1 MKMKKVMAAMA
12 IAAAVA
18 ASTVRTANAA
28 TAAFGYQGVLMNA
41 EGTAP
46 LTGNQTVEIRLY
58 DMAEGGAPLWGR
70 SYAVLLATNGLFNV
84 EVSDASGS
92 AIAGVPSGSLETV
105 FRQNAKTT
113 LYIGLKVSANSGEI
127 LPRQKMLA
135 VPYAT
140 FASDVSRASGN
151 FTVAGLLTAKSLT
164 VTNGLT
170 TKSISASGNIGAA
183 TLTTSGKM
191 TVNGDLVVSGSING
205 TGAVPIGGII
215 MWRGT
220 TPPSGWQLCDGS
232 NGTPDLRGRFVVCVG
247 GSNNYAVGDTGG
259 VDTVTLTTEQMPK
272 HKHTVY
278 GRSSGYAG
286 AHNNSPEVITY
297 ATKNWGSPDQ
307 YYKINDTSE
316 AGNGQAHENRPP
328 YYALA
333 FIMRVK

>member
-1 MKMKKVMAAMA
+1 MLKMKKVMAAMA
-12 IAAAVA
+12 IVTAVA
-18 ASTVRTANAA
+18 ASTVLPANAA

-70 SYAVLLATNGLFNV
+70 SYAVLLDANGLFNV

-92 AIAGVPSGSLETV
+92 AIGGMPGDSLETV
-105 FRQNAKTT
+105 FRRNATTT
-113 LYIGLKVSANSGEI
+113 LYIGLKVSGTSGEI

-151 FTVAGLLTAKSLT
+151 FSVAGLLTAKSLT
-164 VTNGLT
+164 VMNGLT

-232 NGTPDLRGRFVVCVG
+232 NGTPDLRGRFVVCIG
-247 GSNNYAVGDTGG
+247 GDNNYAVGDTGG
-259 VDTVTLTTEQMPK
+259 VDTQEQMPK
-272 HKHTVY
+272 HSHTVY

-286 AHNNSPEVITY
+286 RHNDSHEVITY
-297 ATKNWGSPDQ
+297 YNKSWGSMSE
-307 YYKINDTSE
+307 KINDTTETGSS
-316 AGNGQAHENRPP
+316 QAHENRPP

-333 FIMRVK
+333 FIMRVE

>member
-12 IAAAVA
+12 IVAAVA
-18 ASTVRTANAA
+18 ASTVLPANAA

-58 DMAEGGAPLWGR
+58 DMAEGGTPLWGR
-70 SYAVLLATNGLFNV
+70 SYAVLLDANGLFNA

-92 AIAGVPSGSLETV
+92 AIGGMPRDSLETV
-105 FRQNAKTT
+105 FRRNATTT
-113 LYIGLKVSANSGEI
+113 LYIGLKVSGTSGEI

-232 NGTPDLRGRFVVCVG
+232 NGTPDLRGRFVVCIG
-247 GSNNYAVGDTGG
+247 GGNNYAVGDTGG
-259 VDTVTLTTEQMPK
+259 ADMVALTKEQMPK
-272 HKHTVY
+272 HSHTVY

-286 AHNNSPEVITY
+286 RHNDSHEVITY
-297 ATKNWGSPDQ
+297 YNKEWGSMSE
-307 YYKINDTSE
+307 KINDTTETGSS
-316 AGNGQAHENRPP
+316 QAHENRPP

-333 FIMRVK
+333 FIMRVE

>member
-1 MKMKKVMAAMA
+1 M
-12 IAAAVA
+12 
-18 ASTVRTANAA
+18 
-28 TAAFGYQGVLMNA
+28 
-41 EGTAP
+41 
-46 LTGNQTVEIRLY
+46 
-58 DMAEGGAPLWGR
+58 
-70 SYAVLLATNGLFNV
+70 LLDANGLFNV

-92 AIAGVPSGSLETV
+92 AIGGMPRDSLETV
-105 FRQNAKTT
+105 FRRNATTT
-113 LYIGLKVSANSGEI
+113 LYIGLKVSGTSGEI

-232 NGTPDLRGRFVVCVG
+232 NGTPDLRGRFVVCIG
-247 GSNNYAVGDTGG
+247 GDNNYAVGDTGG
-259 VDTVTLTTEQMPK
+259 ADTVALTQEQMPK
-272 HKHTVY
+272 HSHTVY

-286 AHNNSPEVITY
+286 RHNDSHEVITY
-297 ATKNWGSPDQ
+297 YNKEWGSMSE
-307 YYKINDTSE
+307 KINDTTETGSS
-316 AGNGQAHENRPP
+316 QAHENRPP

-333 FIMRVK
+333 FIMRVE

>member
-1 MKMKKVMAAMA
+1 
-12 IAAAVA
+12 
-18 ASTVRTANAA
+18 
-28 TAAFGYQGVLMNA
+28 
-41 EGTAP
+41 
-46 LTGNQTVEIRLY
+46 
-58 DMAEGGAPLWGR
+58 
-70 SYAVLLATNGLFNV
+70 
-84 EVSDASGS
+84 VSDASGS
-92 AIAGVPSGSLETV
+92 AIGGMPGDSLETV
-105 FRQNAKTT
+105 FRRNATTT
-113 LYIGLKVSANSGEI
+113 LYIGLKVSGTSGEI

-140 FASDVSRASGN
+140 FASDVSRASGD

-232 NGTPDLRGRFVVCVG
+232 NGTPDLRGRFVVCIG
-247 GSNNYAVGDTGG
+247 GGNNYAVGDTGG
-259 VDTVTLTTEQMPK
+259 ADMVALTKEQMPK
-272 HKHTVY
+272 HNHTVY
-278 GRSSGYAG
+278 GRSSGYTG
-286 AHNNSPEVITY
+286 RHNDSHEVITY
-297 ATKNWGSPDQ
+297 YNKEWGSMSE
-307 YYKINDTSE
+307 KINDTTETGSS
-316 AGNGQAHENRPP
+316 QAHENRPP

-333 FIMRVK
+333 FIMRVE

>member
-12 IAAAVA
+12 IVAAVA
-18 ASTVRTANAA
+18 ASTVLPANAA

-70 SYAVLLATNGLFNV
+70 SYAVLLDANGLFNV

-92 AIAGVPSGSLETV
+92 AIGGMPRDSLETV
-105 FRQNAKTT
+105 FRRNATTT
-113 LYIGLKVSANSGEI
+113 LYIGLKVSGTSGEI

-232 NGTPDLRGRFVVCVG
+232 NGTPDLRGRFVVCIG
-247 GSNNYAVGDTGG
+247 GDNNYAVGDTGG
-259 VDTVTLTTEQMPK
+259 VDTVALTQEQMPK
-272 HKHTVY
+272 HNHTVY

-286 AHNNSPEVITY
+286 RHNDSHEVITY
-297 ATKNWGSPDQ
+297 YNKEWGSMSE
-307 YYKINDTSE
+307 KINDTTETGSS
-316 AGNGQAHENRPP
+316 QAHENRPP

-333 FIMRVK
+333 FIMRVE

>member
-12 IAAAVA
+12 IVTAVA
-18 ASTVRTANAA
+18 ASTVLTANAA

-58 DMAEGGAPLWGR
+58 DMAEGGVPLWGR

-105 FRQNAKTT
+105 FMQNAKTT

-170 TKSISASGNIGAA
+170 TKSISASGNIDAA

-232 NGTPDLRGRFVVCVG
+232 NGTPDLRGRFVV
-247 GSNNYAVGDTGG
+247 
-259 VDTVTLTTEQMPK
+259 
-272 HKHTVY
+272 
-278 GRSSGYAG
+278 
-286 AHNNSPEVITY
+286 I
-297 ATKNWGSPDQ
+297 
-307 YYKINDTSE
+307 
-316 AGNGQAHENRPP
+316 RP
-328 YYALA
+328 
-333 FIMRVK
+333 

>member
-1 MKMKKVMAAMA
+1 M
-12 IAAAVA
+12 
-18 ASTVRTANAA
+18 
-28 TAAFGYQGVLMNA
+28 
-41 EGTAP
+41 
-46 LTGNQTVEIRLY
+46 
-58 DMAEGGAPLWGR
+58 
-70 SYAVLLATNGLFNV
+70 LLDANGLFNV

-92 AIAGVPSGSLETV
+92 AIGGMPRDSLETV
-105 FRQNAKTT
+105 FRRNATTT
-113 LYIGLKVSANSGEI
+113 LYIGLKVSGTSGEI

-151 FTVAGLLTAKSLT
+151 FSVAGLLTAKSLT

-232 NGTPDLRGRFVVCVG
+232 NGTPDLRGRFVVCIG
-247 GSNNYAVGDTGG
+247 GDNNYAVGDTGG
-259 VDTVTLTTEQMPK
+259 ADTVALTKEQMPK
-272 HKHTVY
+272 HNHTVY

-286 AHNNSPEVITY
+286 RHNDSHEVITY
-297 ATKNWGSPDQ
+297 YNKSWGSMSE
-307 YYKINDTSE
+307 KINDTTETGSS
-316 AGNGQAHENRPP
+316 QAHENRPP

-333 FIMRVK
+333 FIMRVE

>member
-12 IAAAVA
+12 IVAAVA
-18 ASTVRTANAA
+18 ASTVLPANAA

-70 SYAVLLATNGLFNV
+70 SYAVLLDANGLFNV

-92 AIAGVPSGSLETV
+92 AIGGTPGDSLETV
-105 FRQNAKTT
+105 FRRNATTT
-113 LYIGLKVSANSGEI
+113 LYIGLKVSGTSGEI

-232 NGTPDLRGRFVVCVG
+232 NGTPDLRGRFVVCIG
-247 GSNNYAVGDTGG
+247 GDNNYAVGDTGG
-259 VDTVTLTTEQMPK
+259 VDTVALTQEQMPK
-272 HKHTVY
+272 HSHTVY

-286 AHNNSPEVITY
+286 RHNDSHEVITY
-297 ATKNWGSPDQ
+297 YNKEWGSMSE
-307 YYKINDTSE
+307 KINDTTETGSS
-316 AGNGQAHENRPP
+316 QAHENRPP

-333 FIMRVK
+333 FIMRVE

>member
-12 IAAAVA
+12 IVTAVA
-18 ASTVRTANAA
+18 ASTVLTANAA
-28 TAAFGYQGVLMNA
+28 TAAFGYQGVLMNE

-46 LTGNQTVEIRLY
+46 LAGNQTVEIRLY

-105 FRQNAKTT
+105 FRQNATTT
-113 LYIGLKVSANSGEI
+113 LYIGLKVSATSGEI

>member
-12 IAAAVA
+12 IVTAVA
-18 ASTVRTANAA
+18 ASTVLTANAA

-58 DMAEGGAPLWGR
+58 DMAEGGVPLWGR

-92 AIAGVPSGSLETV
+92 AIAGVPSDSLETV
-105 FRQNAKTT
+105 FRQNATTT
-113 LYIGLKVSANSGEI
+113 LYIGLKVSATSGEI

>member
-12 IAAAVA
+12 IVAAVA
-18 ASTVRTANAA
+18 ASTVLPANAA

-70 SYAVLLATNGLFNV
+70 SYAVLLDANGLFNV

-92 AIAGVPSGSLETV
+92 TIGGMPRDSLETV
-105 FRQNAKTT
+105 FRRNATTT
-113 LYIGLKVSANSGEI
+113 LYIGLKVSGTSGEI

-232 NGTPDLRGRFVVCVG
+232 NGTPDLRGRFVVCIG
-247 GSNNYAVGDTGG
+247 GDNNYAVGDTGG
-259 VDTVTLTTEQMPK
+259 ADTVALTQEQMPK
-272 HKHTVY
+272 HSHTVY
-278 GRSSGYAG
+278 GRSSGYTG
-286 AHNNSPEVITY
+286 RHNDSHEVITY
-297 ATKNWGSPDQ
+297 YNKEWGSMSE
-307 YYKINDTSE
+307 KINDTTETGSS
-316 AGNGQAHENRPP
+316 QAHENRPP

-333 FIMRVK
+333 FIMRVE

>member
-18 ASTVRTANAA
+18 ASTVLTANAA
-28 TAAFGYQGVLMNA
+28 TAAFGYQGVLMNE

-46 LTGNQTVEIRLY
+46 LAGNQTVEIRLY
-58 DMAEGGAPLWGR
+58 DMAEGGVPLWGR

-105 FRQNAKTT
+105 FRQNATTT
-113 LYIGLKVSANSGEI
+113 LYIGLKVSATSGEI

>member
-12 IAAAVA
+12 IVAAVA
-18 ASTVRTANAA
+18 ASTVLPANAA

-70 SYAVLLATNGLFNV
+70 SYAVLLDANGLFNV

-92 AIAGVPSGSLETV
+92 AIAGVPSDSLETV
-105 FRQNAKTT
+105 FRRNATTT
-113 LYIGLKVSANSGEI
+113 LYIGLKVSGTSGEI

-232 NGTPDLRGRFVVCVG
+232 NGTPDLRGRFVVCIG
-247 GSNNYAVGDTGG
+247 GGNNYAVGDTGG
-259 VDTVTLTTEQMPK
+259 ADTVALTQEQMPK
-272 HKHTVY
+272 HSHTVY

-286 AHNNSPEVITY
+286 RHNDSHEVITY
-297 ATKNWGSPDQ
+297 YNKEWGSMSE
-307 YYKINDTSE
+307 KINDTTETGSS
-316 AGNGQAHENRPP
+316 QAHENRPP

-333 FIMRVK
+333 FIMRVE

>member
-12 IAAAVA
+12 IVTAVA
-18 ASTVRTANAA
+18 ASTVLTANAA
-28 TAAFGYQGVLMNA
+28 TAAFGYQGVLMNE

-46 LTGNQTVEIRLY
+46 LAGNQTVEIRLY
-58 DMAEGGAPLWGR
+58 DMAEGGVPLWGR

-105 FRQNAKTT
+105 FRQNATTT
-113 LYIGLKVSANSGEI
+113 LYIGLKVSATSGEI